1 MYLFEDFKR
10 ISSAVAEDF
19 ELILNV
25 YNNFQSSDKDNFPYD
40 KFLIH
45 VSRRRMLG
53 PVYLPFTKR
62 ILTLKGK
69 LDHQDRTIEE
79 ISSSP
84 INPEETGKYYSHEVD
99 VRLAAQSSNK

>member
-10 ISSAVAEDF
+10 ISSAVAKDF

-25 YNNFQSSDKDNFPYD
+25 YNNHQFTDKDIFPYD
-40 KFLIH
+40 NFLIH
-45 VSRRRMLG
+45 VSRKRMLG
-53 PVYLPFTKR
+53 PIYLPFTKR

-79 ISSSP
+79 LSCSP
-84 INPEETGKYYSHEVD
+84 INPEGIGKYYSCEVD